1 MEMKLQLGDI
11 ETTALIPLS
20 NRASETLR
28 KHPRIRDE
36 KAVKIIRELAID
48 TKNYDKLITHEC
60 VIARTIM
67 FDDAVKKLTGKY
79 PDAVFLNLGCGL
91 DNRFERVDNGK
102 LLWFDIDLPDSIVVR
117 KKVYQETEHRRMLG
131 ADVMDPL
138 WIEQIKGAVGKKP
151 VIAIAEGLFMY
162 FSKEQT
168 RTLLNQLTSSFDEGF
183 LLAEMMH
190 PSMMDEKKHDTV
202 KHTDAKFGWGT
213 RSGKEFVQLAPKL
226 QLISEES
233 FAVQLRKSTFISKIM
248 GIVSGK
254 FNNRLAVFRWPAEG
268 KIMSDNAE
276 RGYDIS

>member
-1 MEMKLQLGDI
+1 MEIKLQLGDV

-28 KHPRIRDE
+28 KNPRIRDE
-36 KAVKIIRELAID
+36 KAVEIIRELAVD
-48 TKNYDKLITHEC
+48 TKNYDKLVTHEC

-67 FDDAVKKLTGKY
+67 FDDAVKKLTDKY

-91 DNRFERVDNGK
+91 DNRFERVDNGR
-102 LLWFDIDLPDSIVVR
+102 LLWFDIDLPDSIAIR
-117 KKVYQETEHRRMLG
+117 KKAYQETERRRMIG
-131 ADVMDPL
+131 ADVTDTV
-138 WIEQIKGAVGKKP
+138 WTGQIKSVADKKP

-168 RTLLNQLTSSFDEGF
+168 RTLLNQLTSSFDKGF
-183 LLAEMMH
+183 LLAEMMY

-213 RSGKEFVQLAPKL
+213 KSGKEFVQLAPKL

-233 FAVQLRKSTFISKIM
+233 FAVQLRKSTIISKII
-248 GIVSGK
+248 GIVSEK
-254 FNNRLAVFRWPAEG
+254 FNNRLAVFRWSA
-268 KIMSDNAE
+268 K
-276 RGYDIS
+276 